1 MNMIMNPD
9 EMTRKHPEGR
19 KMMQEYMS
27 PMPYQ
32 NVTVE
37 QARAIV
43 EYFRTI
49 EPESEN

>member
-1 MNMIMNPD
+1 
-9 EMTRKHPEGR
+9 
-19 KMMQEYMS
+19 MMQEYMA

-43 EYFRTI
+43 EYFRTL
-49 EPESEN
+49 EE